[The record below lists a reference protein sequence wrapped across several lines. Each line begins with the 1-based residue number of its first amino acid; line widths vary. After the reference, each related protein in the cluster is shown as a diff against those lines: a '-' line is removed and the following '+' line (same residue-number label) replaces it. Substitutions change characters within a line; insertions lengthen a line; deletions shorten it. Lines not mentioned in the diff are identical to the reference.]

1 MQCIPVS
8 GQARDP
14 NFYTQRM
21 ATPGIFNTLTIVKI
35 VDFGIYLDGGPLG
48 EILMPGKWVPE
59 GSKAGDEL
67 EAFVYFDSED
77 RPIATT
83 IKPKVL
89 VNEFAFLL
97 CKDVNTFGAFLDWG
111 LDKDLLVPYREQKA
125 RMQTG
130 KKYIVYAYADEQS
143 GRIAATVKVEKHISS
158 EEISYEV
165 ADEVDILIWAKT
177 ELGFKAIINNKHQ
190 GMIYANE
197 IFKPVQIGQRMKA
210 FIARIREDG
219 KIDLRLEKEGYEK
232 IDQMSAYILKKLGL
246 NQGFL
251 PASDKSEA
259 EYIYQLFGMS
269 KKNFKKSI
277 GSLYKQKLILI
288 EEGGIRLVLPSGN
301 A

>member
-1 MQCIPVS
+1 
-8 GQARDP
+8 
-14 NFYTQRM
+14 M
-21 ATPGIFNTLTIVKI
+21 AGF
-35 VDFGIYLDGGPLG
+35 
-48 EILMPGKWVPE
+48 E

-165 ADEVDILIWAKT
+165 AMKLIS
-177 ELGFKAIINNKHQ
+177 LFGP
-190 GMIYANE
+190 
-197 IFKPVQIGQRMKA
+197 KPNWVSKPSSTIS
-210 FIARIREDG
+210 IRE
-219 KIDLRLEKEGYEK
+219 
-232 IDQMSAYILKKLGL
+232 
-246 NQGFL
+246 
-251 PASDKSEA
+251 
-259 EYIYQLFGMS
+259 
-269 KKNFKKSI
+269 
-277 GSLYKQKLILI
+277 
-288 EEGGIRLVLPSGN
+288 
-301 A
+301 

>member
-1 MQCIPVS
+1 
-8 GQARDP
+8 
-14 NFYTQRM
+14 
-21 ATPGIFNTLTIVKI
+21 
-35 VDFGIYLDGGPLG
+35 
-48 EILMPGKWVPE
+48 
-59 GSKAGDEL
+59 
-67 EAFVYFDSED
+67 
-77 RPIATT
+77 
-83 IKPKVL
+83 
-89 VNEFAFLL
+89 
-97 CKDVNTFGAFLDWG
+97 
-111 LDKDLLVPYREQKA
+111 
-125 RMQTG
+125 
-130 KKYIVYAYADEQS
+130 
-143 GRIAATVKVEKHISS
+143 
-158 EEISYEV
+158 
-165 ADEVDILIWAKT
+165 
-177 ELGFKAIINNKHQ
+177 
-190 GMIYANE
+190 MIYANE

-232 IDQMSAYILKKLGL
+232 IDQMSAHILKKLGL